1 MKPTTR
7 IFEIVAVEP
16 YKITC
21 IFQDKKIKTVDFRS
35 YLLEKSDHKLV
46 KPLLDER
53 YFMQVSLDRIG
64 GLQWPNGFDFSPL
77 SAYQMGNS

>member
-21 IFQDKKIKTVDFRS
+21 IFQDKKAKTVDLRS
-35 YLLEKSDHKLV
+35 YLMEKSEHKLI
-46 KPLLDER
+46 KPLLNER
-53 YFMQVSLDRIG
+53 FFMQVSLDSIG

-77 SAYQMGNS
+77 SAYQMGAE